1 MYKRILAPLDGSEFS
16 ECLLPHLRAI
26 ALGCQVPAV
35 VLLRVIE
42 PLPPLAKVTQP
53 WLREVAEKEQAE
65 AKDYLSKL
73 AAELKNEGIA
83 AETVVMIGQPDEE
96 ILNFAQRNEADLII
110 MSTHGR
116 SGATRWLLGGVTDR
130 VVRHSPVA
138 VLTVAPAGCRRD

>member
-65 AKDYLSKL
+65 AKDYLNKL
-73 AAELKNEGIA
+73 ASELKNEGIV

-116 SGATRWLLGGVTDR
+116 SGATRWLLGGVADR
-130 VVRHSPVA
+130 VVRHSPVP